1 MKILNIKTI
10 STLKVEISK
19 SPLLCRGQ
27 KGEYSSFWVRSFIV
41 IAMTCVLSNTT
52 VAQENEEE
60 NELNGGTITV
70 VKPYDPTISDAFKV
84 KSVPAINDTTQ
95 VKKKPVTY
103 SIFSVPVASTFTPA
117 KGKLSTR
124 KKTERAKFFDN
135 YARLGL
141 GNYVNVLAEFAG
153 NIEIDKDTDFGVF
166 LNHFSS
172 QGGIDEAVFN
182 DAFSDTS
189 LDLSYGK
196 RNRGMSWGIT
206 AGGRFQTA
214 NWYGAPQGTG
224 LIPDDDID
232 VGTNYLTLGLGG
244 KARFFDS
251 AIEQIDLQLFNT
263 GSNYDASETQIT
275 LRPEFGF
282 DIMEEEIGL
291 GATVDYLTG
300 AFDNQDFLSSDYSFL
315 NLGVNPSINLY
326 GDRFKAELGAGI
338 NYLSDLEN
346 SEGQIY
352 VYPDINASYILVDE
366 KVMAFT
372 TIGGGLDMNSLR
384 GFADENIFIAPA
396 VLVAPTNRQL
406 DAQLGIKGKL
416 SENFGYKVFGGYR
429 LEEDRGLFVKNPFS
443 FADPSSAQPYQF
455 GNTFSVAYGDL
466 NTFTFGGAL
475 SVDVNSQFNLTL
487 NAASLSYDV
496 SNGDD
501 FNNVASQ
508 LPSFTADLIGNYDI
522 TDQWNVGATLY
533 YVGERDVFT
542 NVIATTT
549 TLDAFLD
556 LNLDVN
562 YKINPKLTA
571 FLRGHNLT
579 GGNYQ
584 YYLDVPVQNLQILG
598 GAVYKFDF

>member
-1 MKILNIKTI
+1 MKKSRIYTI
-10 STLKVEISK
+10 
-19 SPLLCRGQ
+19 
-27 KGEYSSFWVRSFIV
+27 F
-41 IAMTCVLSNTT
+41 AMACAVCSVA

-124 KKTERAKFFDN
+124 KKTAPAKYFDN
-135 YARLGL
+135 YARLGV
-141 GNYVNVLAEFAG
+141 GNYVNVLAEFTG
-153 NIEIDKDTDFGVF
+153 NFEIDKDTDVGVF

-172 QGGIDEAVFN
+172 QGGINEVEDLGLN

-189 LDLSYGK
+189 LDISYGK
-196 RNRGMSWGIT
+196 RNRGYSWGIT
-206 AGGRFQTA
+206 AGGRFQSA
-214 NWYGAPQGTG
+214 NWYGVPQGAG
-224 LIPDDDID
+224 FSPGEDADI
-232 VGTNYLTLGLGG
+232 GTNYLTAGIGG

-251 AIEQIDLQLFNT
+251 AIETIELQLFNT
-263 GSNYDASETQIT
+263 GSNYDAGETQIT

-282 DIMEEEIGL
+282 DIMDEEIGL

-300 AFDNQDFLSSDYSFL
+300 AFDNEDFLSADYSYL

-346 SEGQIY
+346 SEGQVYI
-352 VYPDINASYILVDE
+352 YPDINASYILVDE
-366 KVMAFT
+366 KVMAYT

-384 GFADENIFIAPA
+384 GFADENMFIAPA
-396 VLVAPTNRQL
+396 VVVAPTNRQL
-406 DAQLGIKGKL
+406 DSQLGIKGKL
-416 SENFGYKVFGGYR
+416 SERFGYKVFGGYR
-429 LEEDRGLFVKNPFS
+429 LEENRFFYTKNGPS
-443 FADPSSAQPYQF
+443 FPLDLSLAQPYQF
-455 GNTFSVAYGDL
+455 ANTFGISYGDL

-475 SVDVNSQFNLTL
+475 SVDLNSQFNLTL

-496 SNGDD
+496 TNGDS

-522 TDQWNVGATLY
+522 TEKWNVGATLY

-542 NVIATTT
+542 NDIASTT
-549 TLDAFLD
+549 TLDSFLD

-562 YKINPKLTA
+562 YKINPKITA

>member
-1 MKILNIKTI
+1 MKLFNKYITMFILGAVC
-10 STLKVEISK
+10 STAI
-19 SPLLCRGQ
+19 
-27 KGEYSSFWVRSFIV
+27 
-41 IAMTCVLSNTT
+41 
-52 VAQENEEE
+52 AQENEEE

-124 KKTERAKFFDN
+124 KKVERAKFFDN
-135 YARLGL
+135 YARLGV

-153 NIEIDKDTDFGVF
+153 NFEIDKDTDVGVF

-172 QGGIDEAVFN
+172 QGGIDEAVLN

-196 RNRGMSWGIT
+196 RNRSNSWGVT
-206 AGGRFQTA
+206 AGGRFQSA
-214 NWYGAPQGTG
+214 NWYGVS
-224 LIPDDDID
+224 PDQVINITDPDDID
-232 VGTNYLTLGLGG
+232 AGVKYLTLGIGA

-251 AIEQIDLQLFNT
+251 VIEKMDLQLFST

-282 DIMEEEIGL
+282 DIMDEEIGL

-300 AFDNQDFLSSDYSFL
+300 EFENVNFLSNDYTFL
-315 NLGVNPSINLY
+315 NLGINPSINLY

-338 NYLSDLEN
+338 NYLNDLEN
-346 SEGQIY
+346 SDSQLY

-366 KVMAFT
+366 KIMAYT
-372 TIGGGLDMNSLR
+372 TIGGGLDLNSLR
-384 GFADENIFIAPA
+384 GFADENMFIAPA
-396 VLVAPTNRQL
+396 LVVAPTNRQL

-416 SENFGYKVFGGYR
+416 SENFGYKIFGGYR
-429 LEEDRGLFVKNPFS
+429 LEENRYFYTKDDGSVFTIGTRE
-443 FADPSSAQPYQF
+443 PYQY
-455 GNTFSVAYGDL
+455 GNVFTTSYGDL

-487 NAASLSYDV
+487 NATSLSYDV
-496 SNGDD
+496 TNGDS

-522 TDQWNVGATLY
+522 NEKWNVGATLY
-533 YVGERDVFT
+533 YVGERDVFV
-542 NVIATTT
+542 NSAATTT
-549 TLDAFLD
+549 TLDSFLD
-556 LNLDVN
+556 LNLDLN